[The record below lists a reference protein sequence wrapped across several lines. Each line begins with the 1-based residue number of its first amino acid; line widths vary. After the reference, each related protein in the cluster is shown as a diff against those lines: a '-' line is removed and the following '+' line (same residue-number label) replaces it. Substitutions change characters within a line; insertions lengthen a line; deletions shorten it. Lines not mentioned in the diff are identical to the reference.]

1 MDVDQ
6 ELEVFIKALDF
17 AEAAGGAEWLQPPRT
32 RPSPPVPAAA
42 PASAP
47 PSRAASEPGEVGEPD
62 VVEPIFTRRRGG
74 SLPPTEAPLPG
85 AAKGQGDRHLWVAA
99 VAAGAFVASSVA
111 FAVTAAMP
119 GRSAPPVILRVVKVA
134 PPPAVT
140 ATAAAPVGMP
150 VPQPQS
156 PLPASRPWAIKD
168 LPNLGGM
175 GFAPPMGEAQL
186 ELLKKDLRKTL
197 QDNGYL
203 PPGYSPPSLPTR
215 DRQEGLAPGVRFT
228 STNAAHEGE

>member
-1 MDVDQ
+1 MDDIQ

-42 PASAP
+42 PANAP
-47 PSRAASEPGEVGEPD
+47 PSRAASEPSDVGEPAE
-62 VVEPIFTRRRGG
+62 VEPIFTRRRGG
-74 SLPPTEAPLPG
+74 SLPSTTAPLPG
-85 AAKGQGDRHLWVAA
+85 TAKGQGDRHLWVAA

-111 FAVTAAMP
+111 LGVTATMP
-119 GRSAPPVILRVVKVA
+119 GRPPSPVIIRVTEAV
-134 PPPAVT
+134 PPPAAVVP
-140 ATAAAPVGMP
+140 AGMP

-156 PLPASRPWAIKD
+156 PLPAGRPWALKD
-168 LPNLGGM
+168 LPDLGGL
-175 GFAPPMGEAQL
+175 GFAPAMSETQL

-197 QDNGYL
+197 EDNGYL

-215 DRQEGLAPGVRFT
+215 DRLEGLAPGVRFT
-228 STNAAHEGE
+228 STNAAHEGG